1 MIPQPPKQEVDPKA
15 KQFNEELNELC
26 DRYQYTLQPSL
37 NVRPDGI
44 LPTLTIVNRVPPKQT
59 PKRKDIKKTPKK
71 K

>member
-1 MIPQPPKQEVDPKA
+1 MATQPPKQEVDPKV

-37 NVRPDGI
+37 SIRTDGI
-44 LPTLTIVNRVPPKQT
+44 LPVFTVVNRVPPKKT
-59 PKRKDIKKTPKK
+59 PKRKDIKKATKK